1 MHEWRVGDVQILRID
16 DFDLPLPSDE
26 RLPEWMVPTWGP
38 SVDEYRTADSVVA
51 IRDGDTRIVIDPW
64 LLSFRPADDAAE
76 HSRRLLDELA
86 AVDFDPAD
94 VDFVVNTHL
103 DGLGWNTVPD
113 GEGWRLAFPNAA
125 YLYPTEDVDS
135 VERGDDRGDEAHEFR
150 HLATLTEVTAVD
162 ESLSLTPSV
171 SARRSGG
178 HGWGHQV
185 VRIER
190 SGDVAVHL
198 GHLVVHPGQFPN
210 PDYATEDNLDAPAV
224 RRRQLGAVADE
235 GGLAIT
241 ALVGGPGGGRVIR
254 DGDGFRL

>member
-1 MHEWRVGDVQILRID
+1 MHEWQVGDVQILRID

-38 SVDEYRTADSVVA
+38 SVD
-51 IRDGDTRIVIDPW
+51 
-64 LLSFRPADDAAE
+64 
-76 HSRRLLDELA
+76 
-86 AVDFDPAD
+86 FDPAD

-103 DGLGWNTVPD
+103 DGLGWNAVPD
-113 GEGWRLAFPNAA
+113 GEGWRLAFPNAT
-125 YLYPTEDVDS
+125 YLYPIEDVDS
-135 VERGDDRGDEAHEFR
+135 VERGDNRGDEAHEFR

-171 SARRSGG
+171 SVRRSGG
-178 HGWGHQV
+178 HGRGHQV
-185 VRIER
+185 VRIE
-190 SGDVAVHL
+190 SGGDVAVHL
-198 GHLVVHPGQFPN
+198 GHLVVDPGQFPN
-210 PDYATEDNLDAPAV
+210 PDYAAEDNLDAPAV
-224 RRRQLGAVADE
+224 RCRQLGAIADE